1 MENLR
6 ARLFAS
12 LIRKLM
18 LLFMLHFCVQ
28 IYHEI
33 NIEFYVHKFGLT
45 VHTELTNSI
54 VVQSTVN

>member
-1 MENLR
+1 
-6 ARLFAS
+6 
-12 LIRKLM
+12 M

-54 VVQSTVN
+54 VVQSTVNWVGSIHARHQSGM